1 MRKRLCGRSRDTKA
15 CELLAGVLGTP
26 PCDLEALA
34 RLIVN
39 AGNLMCR
46 VPELAEPDFNP
57 VPAYPD
63 GCVVVDARMILS
75 A

>member
-1 MRKRLCGRSRDTKA
+1 
-15 CELLAGVLGTP
+15 
-26 PCDLEALA
+26 
-34 RLIVN
+34 VN

-46 VPELAEPDFNP
+46 VPELAEPEFNP